1 VGRRISHGWKEA
13 NEPVTQWKAIILDQ
27 LPTNS
32 SLYLLKYDGIDCVYG
47 LELHSDER
55 ILNLKFLPNNV
66 PFPQE
71 TDTHLSNTIVGRA
84 VKHTFEG
91 TNGSKNDWK
100 GMVLEEVPFMKTW
113 FYITYK
119 KDPVL
124 YIYHLLVDY
133 LEGNLHIMPG
143 SMEEWTGVVPDEKDP
158 VVDSLAGKSVQH
170 NEKDG
175 TQKIGKIIYQVPT
188 KPSVHFIKFDNDFHI
203 YVYDL
208 NIVSRRISHGWKEA
222 NEPVT
227 QWKAIILDQLPTNL
241 SLYLLKYDGIDCV
254 YGLELQ
260 IDLRI
265 LMLKF
270 LPNNVPFPQETDT
283 HLSNTIVGRAVKH
296 TFEGTN
302 GSKDDWKGM
311 VLEEVPIMKTWF
323 YITYKKDPVLYVYH
337 LLVDYLEGNLHL
349 MPGCPPIG
357 VNLELGRDSLAGKS
371 VQHNEKDGTQKIGKI
386 IYQVPTKPSVH
397 FINFDNDLH
406 IYVYD

>member
-1 VGRRISHGWKEA
+1 LQKQKLRRPFEALENIVGRRISHGWKEA
-13 NEPVTQWKAIILDQ
+13 NEPVTQWKAIILHQ
-27 LPTNS
+27 LPTNP

-91 TNGSKNDWK
+91 TNFSKDDWK
-100 GMVLEEVPFMKTW
+100 GMVLEEVPIMKTW

-124 YIYHLLVDY
+124 YVYHLLVDY

-143 SMEEWTGVVPDEKDP
+143 SMEEWTEKDP

-208 NIVSRRISHGWKEA
+208 
-222 NEPVT
+222 
-227 QWKAIILDQLPTNL
+227 
-241 SLYLLKYDGIDCV
+241 
-254 YGLELQ
+254 
-260 IDLRI
+260 
-265 LMLKF
+265 
-270 LPNNVPFPQETDT
+270 
-283 HLSNTIVGRAVKH
+283 
-296 TFEGTN
+296 
-302 GSKDDWKGM
+302 
-311 VLEEVPIMKTWF
+311 
-323 YITYKKDPVLYVYH
+323 
-337 LLVDYLEGNLHL
+337 
-349 MPGCPPIG
+349 
-357 VNLELGRDSLAGKS
+357 
-371 VQHNEKDGTQKIGKI
+371 
-386 IYQVPTKPSVH
+386 
-397 FINFDNDLH
+397 
-406 IYVYD
+406 